1 MPKRPAPA
9 PAPDALAARY
19 PTLASWVQDGW
30 VEIGY
35 TDYTRSFVRA
45 FDEGG
50 MVWEGAARYP
60 SLDAALSAL
69 DAGIAAWIEEN
80 G

>member
-1 MPKRPAPA
+1 MPKRPTPVS
-9 PAPDALAARY
+9 DSLAAQY
-19 PTLASWVQDGW
+19 PTLSSWVQDGW
-30 VEIGY
+30 VEIGH
-35 TDYTRSFVRA
+35 TDYTCSFVRA

-50 MVWEGAARYP
+50 LVWEGATTYP

-69 DAGIAAWIEEN
+69 DAGIAAWIKEN